1 MARSAAFIA
10 VLSGLV
16 FSMIGCGTSDSCI
29 SGSSS
34 VVSQTLDLSGLT
46 GVDFQAA
53 GKLSATLGETQ
64 TVMVKG
70 PDNLIDRLH
79 TDVINGVWEI
89 GFDECVRD
97 DTALEI
103 VITVPEFD
111 SAELSGS
118 GTIVAETDSSSF
130 DTTLS
135 GAGTVTISGESTRH
149 HVTLAGSGTVE
160 SFGLA
165 AAEATVVLSGQGTV
179 NVAADERLAVEL
191 SGAGAVFYQGDP
203 ELDIRITGAGSVG
216 PAE

>member
-1 MARSAAFIA
+1 MARSAVFVA

-16 FSMIGCGTSDSCI
+16 FSMIGCGTPDSCL

-34 VVSQTLDLSGLT
+34 VVSQTLDLTGLT

-53 GKLSATLGETQ
+53 GRLSVNLGETQ
-64 TVMVKG
+64 MVMVKG
-70 PDNLIDRLH
+70 PDNIIDRLN

-97 DTALEI
+97 DTRLEI
-103 VITVPEFD
+103 VITVPELD

-135 GAGTVTISGESTRH
+135 GAGTVTVSGQSTRH
-149 HVTLAGSGTVE
+149 HVTLAGFGTVE

-165 AAEATVVLSGQGTV
+165 ATEASVVLSGRGTL
-179 NVAADERLAVEL
+179 NVAAEERLAVQL
-191 SGAGAVFYQGDP
+191 SGAGAVFYLGDP
-203 ELDIRITGAGSVG
+203 ELDIRITGAGSVE